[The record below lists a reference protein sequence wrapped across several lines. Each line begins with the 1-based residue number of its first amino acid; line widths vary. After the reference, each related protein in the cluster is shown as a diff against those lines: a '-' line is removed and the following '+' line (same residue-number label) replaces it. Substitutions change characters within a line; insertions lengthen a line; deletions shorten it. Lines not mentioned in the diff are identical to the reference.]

1 MSAIL
6 RLYLIL
12 VTTKPQAMANEDSDF
27 SVQIRK
33 TRLGGL
39 ARRVVDQSIMDREA
53 ALNHLALAND
63 NGVSFLTQATQAM
76 PDKKAMLYRMTAE
89 EYGMPLF
96 DLRTL
101 NLTDRPTDLV
111 TPKFI
116 DEHQVLPIFHRG
128 SKVFVAVG
136 EPGEQAGLDA
146 FKFQTGLGVEPI
158 LVDATALK
166 ESIEKISGE
175 ASASD
180 LAVLDDENL
189 EDIEFLDE
197 DESGGE
203 TVSQA
208 DTESDTPVVRFVN
221 KLLMD
226 AIKLGASDIHVEP
239 YEKRLRVRYR
249 VDGVLHESASPP
261 ISLANR
267 LVARIKILSR
277 LDIAER
283 RVPQDGR
290 LKLAGQRNTKIDF
303 RVSTL
308 PTVHGE
314 KVVMRLLDSSGAS
327 LKLSDLGMEA
337 DQLVHYEAAVK
348 KPYGMVLVTGPTG
361 SGKTVSL
368 YSALA
373 MLNRPETNISTVED
387 PVEINLDGINQVAI
401 NEKANLTFSAA
412 LRSFMRQDPDIIM
425 VGEIRDLE
433 TAEIAIKA
441 SQTGHLVLSTLHTN
455 DATAT
460 IMRMLNMGIAP
471 YNVAGSINLI
481 MAQRLAR
488 RLCSNCKQPTD
499 LPPETLIDAGIK
511 EDDIDNVTAF
521 EAIGCDACTNGYK
534 GRAGIFQVLP
544 VSDKLTSM
552 ILKSA
557 GQDELEFQAIE
568 EGVLTLRQSALKKF
582 ATGQLSLAEVERVTN
597 L

>member
-1 MSAIL
+1 
-6 RLYLIL
+6 
-12 VTTKPQAMANEDSDF
+12 MANEDNDF

-53 ALNHLALAND
+53 ALNHLALAHDND
-63 NGVSFLTQATQAM
+63 VSFLTQAIQAM
-76 PDKKAMLYRMTAE
+76 PDKKATLYRMTAE

-101 NLTDRPTDLV
+101 NLTDRPADLV
-111 TPKFI
+111 APNFI
-116 DEHQVLPIFHRG
+116 EEHQVLPIFHRG
-128 SKVFVAVG
+128 SKVFVAIS

-158 LVDATALK
+158 LVDATVLK
-166 ESIEKISGE
+166 DAIEKISGD

-189 EDIEFLDE
+189 EDIEFVDE
-197 DESGGE
+197 DETGGE
-203 TVSQA
+203 VVSQA
-208 DTESDTPVVRFVN
+208 DAEADTPVVRFVN

-249 VDGVLHESASPP
+249 VDGVLHESVSPP

-337 DQLVHYEAAVK
+337 DQLAHYETAVK

-368 YSALA
+368 YSALS
-373 MLNRPETNISTVED
+373 MLNQPETNISTVED

-401 NEKANLTFSAA
+401 NERANLTFSAA
-412 LRSFMRQDPDIIM
+412 LRSFLRQDPDIIM

-488 RLCSNCKQPTD
+488 RLCSNCKEPID
-499 LPPETLIDAGIK
+499 LPPETLINAGIK
-511 EDDIDNVTAF
+511 EDDIDSVTAF

-544 VSDKLTSM
+544 VSDELTSM

-557 GQDELEFQAIE
+557 GQDELESQASE

-582 ATGQLSLAEVERVTN
+582 AAGHLSLAEVERVTN

>member
-1 MSAIL
+1 
-6 RLYLIL
+6 
-12 VTTKPQAMANEDSDF
+12 MANEDSDF

-53 ALNHLALAND
+53 ALNHLVLAHD

-249 VDGVLHESASPP
+249 VDGVLHENASPP

-368 YSALA
+368 YSALS

>member
-1 MSAIL
+1 
-6 RLYLIL
+6 
-12 VTTKPQAMANEDSDF
+12 MANEDNDF

-53 ALNHLALAND
+53 ALNHLALAHDND
-63 NGVSFLTQATQAM
+63 VSFLTQAIQAM
-76 PDKKAMLYRMTAE
+76 PDKKATLYRMTAE

-101 NLTDRPTDLV
+101 NLTDRPADLV
-111 TPKFI
+111 AQKFI

-128 SKVFVAVG
+128 SKVFVAIS

-158 LVDATALK
+158 LVDATVLK
-166 ESIEKISGE
+166 DAIEKISGD

-189 EDIEFLDE
+189 EDIEFVDE
-197 DESGGE
+197 DETGGE
-203 TVSQA
+203 VVSQA
-208 DTESDTPVVRFVN
+208 DAESDTPVVRFVN

-226 AIKLGASDIHVEP
+226 AIKLGASDIHIEP

-249 VDGVLHESASPP
+249 VDGVLHESVSPP

-314 KVVMRLLDSSGAS
+314 KVVMRLLDSSGVS

-337 DQLVHYEAAVK
+337 DQLAHYETAVK

-368 YSALA
+368 YSALS
-373 MLNRPETNISTVED
+373 MLNQPETNISTVED

-401 NEKANLTFSAA
+401 NERANLTFSAA
-412 LRSFMRQDPDIIM
+412 LRSFLRQDPDIIM

-488 RLCSNCKQPTD
+488 RLCSNCKEPID
-499 LPPETLIDAGIK
+499 LPPETLINAGIK
-511 EDDIDNVTAF
+511 EDDIDSVTAF

-534 GRAGIFQVLP
+534 RRAGIFQVLP
-544 VSDKLTSM
+544 VSDELTSM

-557 GQDELEFQAIE
+557 GQDELESQASE

-582 ATGQLSLAEVERVTN
+582 AAGHLSLAEVERVTN

>member
-1 MSAIL
+1 
-6 RLYLIL
+6 
-12 VTTKPQAMANEDSDF
+12 MANEDNDF

-39 ARRVVDQSIMDREA
+39 ARRVVDQSLMDREA
-53 ALNHLALAND
+53 ALNHLALAHDND
-63 NGVSFLTQATQAM
+63 VSFLTQATQAM

-96 DLRTL
+96 DLRAM
-101 NLTDRPTDLV
+101 NLADRPADLV

-116 DEHQVLPIFHRG
+116 DEHHVLPIFHRG
-128 SKVFVAVG
+128 SKVFVAVS

-158 LVDATALK
+158 LVDATVLK

-189 EDIEFLDE
+189 EDIEFVDE

-203 TVSQA
+203 AVSQA
-208 DTESDTPVVRFVN
+208 DAESDTPVVRFVN

-226 AIKLGASDIHVEP
+226 AIKLGASDIHIEP

-283 RVPQDGR
+283 RLPQDGR

-368 YSALA
+368 YSALS
-373 MLNRPETNISTVED
+373 MLNQPETNISTVED

-401 NEKANLTFSAA
+401 NERANLTFSVA
-412 LRSFMRQDPDIIM
+412 LRSFLRQDPDIIM

-488 RLCSNCKQPTD
+488 RLCSNCKQPID
-499 LPPETLIDAGIK
+499 LPPEILIDAGVK
-511 EDDIDNVTAF
+511 EDDIDNVNAF

-557 GQDELEFQAIE
+557 GQDELESQASE
-568 EGVLTLRQSALKKF
+568 EGVSTLRQSALKKF

>member
-1 MSAIL
+1 
-6 RLYLIL
+6 
-12 VTTKPQAMANEDSDF
+12 MANEDSDF

-39 ARRVVDQSIMDREA
+39 ARRVVDQSMMDREA
-53 ALNHLALAND
+53 ALNHLALAHD
-63 NGVSFLTQATQAM
+63 NGVSFLAQATQAM
-76 PDKKAMLYRMTAE
+76 PDKKALLYRMTAE

-180 LAVLDDENL
+180 LAVLDEENL

-203 TVSQA
+203 TVSQTDA
-208 DTESDTPVVRFVN
+208 ESDTPVVRFVN

-226 AIKLGASDIHVEP
+226 AIKLGASDIHIEP

-368 YSALA
+368 YSALS

-544 VSDKLTSM
+544 VSDKLISM

-557 GQDELEFQAIE
+557 GQDELESQASE

>member
-1 MSAIL
+1 
-6 RLYLIL
+6 
-12 VTTKPQAMANEDSDF
+12 MANEDSDF

-53 ALNHLALAND
+53 ALNHLALAHD

-208 DTESDTPVVRFVN
+208 DAESDTPVVRFVN

-226 AIKLGASDIHVEP
+226 AIKLGASDIHIEP

>member
-1 MSAIL
+1 
-6 RLYLIL
+6 
-12 VTTKPQAMANEDSDF
+12 MANEDNDF

-53 ALNHLALAND
+53 ALNHLALAHDND
-63 NGVSFLTQATQAM
+63 VSFLTQAIQAM
-76 PDKKAMLYRMTAE
+76 PDKKATLYRMTAE

-101 NLTDRPTDLV
+101 NLTDRPADLV
-111 TPKFI
+111 APKFI
-116 DEHQVLPIFHRG
+116 EEHQVLPIFHRG
-128 SKVFVAVG
+128 SKVFVAIS

-158 LVDATALK
+158 LVDATVLK
-166 ESIEKISGE
+166 DAIEKISGD

-180 LAVLDDENL
+180 LAVLDDESL
-189 EDIEFLDE
+189 EDIEFVDE
-197 DESGGE
+197 DETGGE
-203 TVSQA
+203 VVSQA
-208 DTESDTPVVRFVN
+208 DAESDTPVVRFVN

-226 AIKLGASDIHVEP
+226 AIKLGASDIHIEP
-239 YEKRLRVRYR
+239 YETRLRVRYR

-337 DQLVHYEAAVK
+337 DQLMHYETAVK

-368 YSALA
+368 YSALS
-373 MLNRPETNISTVED
+373 MLNQPETNISTVED

-401 NEKANLTFSAA
+401 NERANLTFSAA
-412 LRSFMRQDPDIIM
+412 LRSFLRQDPDIIM

-488 RLCSNCKQPTD
+488 RLCSNCKEPID
-499 LPPETLIDAGIK
+499 LPPETLINAGIK
-511 EDDIDNVTAF
+511 EDDIDSVTAF

-544 VSDKLTSM
+544 VSDELTSM

-557 GQDELEFQAIE
+557 GQDELESQASE

-582 ATGQLSLAEVERVTN
+582 AAGHLSLAEVERVTN

>member
-1 MSAIL
+1 
-6 RLYLIL
+6 
-12 VTTKPQAMANEDSDF
+12 MANEDSDF

-53 ALNHLALAND
+53 ALNHLALAHD

-557 GQDELEFQAIE
+557 GQDELESQAIE

>member
-1 MSAIL
+1 
-6 RLYLIL
+6 LIL

-53 ALNHLALAND
+53 ALNHLALAHD

-180 LAVLDDENL
+180 LAVLDEENL

-203 TVSQA
+203 TVSQTDA
-208 DTESDTPVVRFVN
+208 ESDTPVVRFVN

-226 AIKLGASDIHVEP
+226 AIKLGASDIHIEP

-499 LPPETLIDAGIK
+499 LPPEILIDAGIK

>member
-1 MSAIL
+1 
-6 RLYLIL
+6 
-12 VTTKPQAMANEDSDF
+12 MANEDSDF

-53 ALNHLALAND
+53 ALNHLALAHDND
-63 NGVSFLTQATQAM
+63 VSFLTQATQAM

-203 TVSQA
+203 TVSQTDA
-208 DTESDTPVVRFVN
+208 ESDTPVVRFVN

-226 AIKLGASDIHVEP
+226 AIKLGASDIHIEP

-249 VDGVLHESASPP
+249 VDGVLHENASPP

-368 YSALA
+368 YSALS

-412 LRSFMRQDPDIIM
+412 LRSFLRQDPDIIM

-488 RLCSNCKQPTD
+488 RLCSNCKQPID

-557 GQDELEFQAIE
+557 GQDELESQASE

>member
-1 MSAIL
+1 
-6 RLYLIL
+6 
-12 VTTKPQAMANEDSDF
+12 MANEDSDF

-39 ARRVVDQSIMDREA
+39 ARRVVDQSMMDREA
-53 ALNHLALAND
+53 ALNHLALAHD
-63 NGVSFLTQATQAM
+63 NGVSFLAQATQAM

-180 LAVLDDENL
+180 LAVLDEENL

-208 DTESDTPVVRFVN
+208 DAESDTPVVRFVN

-226 AIKLGASDIHVEP
+226 AIKLGASDIHIEP

-368 YSALA
+368 YSALS

-401 NEKANLTFSAA
+401 NEKANLTFSVA
-412 LRSFMRQDPDIIM
+412 LRSFLRQDPDIIM

-488 RLCSNCKQPTD
+488 RLCSNCKQPID
-499 LPPETLIDAGIK
+499 LPPEILIDAGIK
-511 EDDIDNVTAF
+511 EDDIDNVSAF

-544 VSDKLTSM
+544 VSDKLISM

-557 GQDELEFQAIE
+557 GQDELESQASE

>member
-1 MSAIL
+1 M
-6 RLYLIL
+6 
-12 VTTKPQAMANEDSDF
+12 
-27 SVQIRK
+27 
-33 TRLGGL
+33 
-39 ARRVVDQSIMDREA
+39 
-53 ALNHLALAND
+53 
-63 NGVSFLTQATQAM
+63 
-76 PDKKAMLYRMTAE
+76 
-89 EYGMPLF
+89 
-96 DLRTL
+96 
-101 NLTDRPTDLV
+101 
-111 TPKFI
+111 
-116 DEHQVLPIFHRG
+116 
-128 SKVFVAVG
+128 
-136 EPGEQAGLDA
+136 
-146 FKFQTGLGVEPI
+146 
-158 LVDATALK
+158 
-166 ESIEKISGE
+166 
-175 ASASD
+175 
-180 LAVLDDENL
+180 
-189 EDIEFLDE
+189 
-197 DESGGE
+197 
-203 TVSQA
+203 
-208 DTESDTPVVRFVN
+208 
-221 KLLMD
+221 
-226 AIKLGASDIHVEP
+226 
-239 YEKRLRVRYR
+239 
-249 VDGVLHESASPP
+249 LHENASPP

-348 KPYGMVLVTGPTG
+348 KPYGTVLVTGPTG

-368 YSALA
+368 YSALS

-401 NEKANLTFSAA
+401 NEKANLTFSVA
-412 LRSFMRQDPDIIM
+412 LRSFLRQDPDIIM

-460 IMRMLNMGIAP
+460 IMRMLNMGIAH
-471 YNVAGSINLI
+471 YNVAGSNNLI

-488 RLCSNCKQPTD
+488 RLCSNCKQPPA
-499 LPPETLIDAGIK
+499 LPPEILIDAGIK

-557 GQDELEFQAIE
+557 GQDELELQAIE

>member
-1 MSAIL
+1 
-6 RLYLIL
+6 
-12 VTTKPQAMANEDSDF
+12 MANEDNDF

-53 ALNHLALAND
+53 VLNHLTLAHDND
-63 NGVSFLTQATQAM
+63 VSFLTQAVQAL
-76 PDKKAMLYRMTAE
+76 PDKKATLYRMTAE

-101 NLTDRPTDLV
+101 NLTDRPADLV
-111 TPKFI
+111 AQKFI

-128 SKVFVAVG
+128 SKVFVAIS

-158 LVDATALK
+158 LVDATVLK
-166 ESIEKISGE
+166 DAIEKISGD

-189 EDIEFLDE
+189 EDIEFVDE
-197 DESGGE
+197 DETGGE
-203 TVSQA
+203 VVSQA
-208 DTESDTPVVRFVN
+208 DAESDTPVVRFVN

-249 VDGVLHESASPP
+249 VDGVLHESVSPP

-314 KVVMRLLDSSGAS
+314 KVVMRLLDSSGVS

-337 DQLVHYEAAVK
+337 DQLVHYETAVK

-368 YSALA
+368 YSALS
-373 MLNRPETNISTVED
+373 MLNQPETNISTVED

-401 NEKANLTFSAA
+401 NERANLTFSAA
-412 LRSFMRQDPDIIM
+412 LRSFLRQDPDIIM

-488 RLCSNCKQPTD
+488 RLCSNCKEPID
-499 LPPETLIDAGIK
+499 LPPETLINAGIK
-511 EDDIDNVTAF
+511 EDDIDSVTAF

-557 GQDELEFQAIE
+557 GQDELESQASE

-582 ATGQLSLAEVERVTN
+582 AAGHLSLAEVERVTN

>member
-1 MSAIL
+1 
-6 RLYLIL
+6 
-12 VTTKPQAMANEDSDF
+12 MANEDNDF

-53 ALNHLALAND
+53 ALNHLALAHDND
-63 NGVSFLTQATQAM
+63 VSFLTQAIQAM
-76 PDKKAMLYRMTAE
+76 PDKKATLYRMTAE

-101 NLTDRPTDLV
+101 NLTDRPADLV
-111 TPKFI
+111 APKFI

-128 SKVFVAVG
+128 SKVFVAIS

-158 LVDATALK
+158 LVDATVLK
-166 ESIEKISGE
+166 DAIEKISGD

-189 EDIEFLDE
+189 EDIEFVDE
-197 DESGGE
+197 DETGGE
-203 TVSQA
+203 VVSQA
-208 DTESDTPVVRFVN
+208 DAESDTPVVRFVN

-249 VDGVLHESASPP
+249 VDGVLHESVSPP

-337 DQLVHYEAAVK
+337 DQLVHYETAVK

-368 YSALA
+368 YSALS
-373 MLNRPETNISTVED
+373 MLNQPETNISTVED

-401 NEKANLTFSAA
+401 NERANLTFSAA
-412 LRSFMRQDPDIIM
+412 LRSFLRQDPDIIM

-488 RLCSNCKQPTD
+488 RLCSNCKEPID
-499 LPPETLIDAGIK
+499 LPPETLINAGIK
-511 EDDIDNVTAF
+511 EDDIDSVTAF

-544 VSDKLTSM
+544 VSDELTSM

-557 GQDELEFQAIE
+557 GQDELESQASE

-582 ATGQLSLAEVERVTN
+582 AAGHLSLAEVERVTN

>member
-1 MSAIL
+1 
-6 RLYLIL
+6 
-12 VTTKPQAMANEDSDF
+12 MANEDNDF

-39 ARRVVDQSIMDREA
+39 ARRVVDQSLMDREA
-53 ALNHLALAND
+53 ALNHLALAHDND
-63 NGVSFLTQATQAM
+63 VSFLTQAIQAI
-76 PDKKAMLYRMTAE
+76 PDKKATLYRMTAE

-101 NLTDRPTDLV
+101 NLTDRPADLV
-111 TPKFI
+111 EPKFI

-128 SKVFVAVG
+128 SKVFVAIS

-158 LVDATALK
+158 LVDATVLK
-166 ESIEKISGE
+166 DAIEKISGD

-189 EDIEFLDE
+189 EDIEFVDE
-197 DESGGE
+197 DETGGE
-203 TVSQA
+203 VVSQA
-208 DTESDTPVVRFVN
+208 DAESDTPVVRFVN

-226 AIKLGASDIHVEP
+226 AIKLGASDIHIEP
-239 YEKRLRVRYR
+239 YETRLRVRYR
-249 VDGVLHESASPP
+249 VDGVLHENASPP

-314 KVVMRLLDSSGAS
+314 KVVMRLLDSSGVS

-337 DQLVHYEAAVK
+337 DQLAHYETAVK

-368 YSALA
+368 YSALS
-373 MLNRPETNISTVED
+373 MLNQPETNISTVED

-401 NEKANLTFSAA
+401 NERANLTFSAA
-412 LRSFMRQDPDIIM
+412 LRSFLRQDPDIIM

-488 RLCSNCKQPTD
+488 RLCSNCKEPID
-499 LPPETLIDAGIK
+499 LPPETLINAGIK
-511 EDDIDNVTAF
+511 EDDIDSVTAF

-544 VSDKLTSM
+544 VSDELTSM

-557 GQDELEFQAIE
+557 GQDELESQASE

-582 ATGQLSLAEVERVTN
+582 AAGHLSLAEVERVTN

>member
-1 MSAIL
+1 
-6 RLYLIL
+6 
-12 VTTKPQAMANEDSDF
+12 MANEDSDF

-53 ALNHLALAND
+53 ALNHLALAHD

-166 ESIEKISGE
+166 ESIEKINGE

-208 DTESDTPVVRFVN
+208 DAESDTPVVRFVN

-226 AIKLGASDIHVEP
+226 AIKLGASDIHIEP

-368 YSALA
+368 YSALS

-499 LPPETLIDAGIK
+499 LPPEILIDAGIK

>member
-1 MSAIL
+1 
-6 RLYLIL
+6 
-12 VTTKPQAMANEDSDF
+12 MANEDNDF

-39 ARRVVDQSIMDREA
+39 ARRVVDQSLMDRET
-53 ALNHLALAND
+53 ALNHLALAHD
-63 NGVSFLTQATQAM
+63 NNVSFLTQASQAI
-76 PDKKAMLYRMTAE
+76 PDRKAMLYRMTAE

-101 NLTDRPTDLV
+101 NLDDRPTDLV
-111 TPKFI
+111 APKFI

-128 SKVFVAVG
+128 SKVFVAVS

-158 LVDATALK
+158 LVDATVLRD
-166 ESIEKISGE
+166 SIDKISGD
-175 ASASD
+175 ASANA
-180 LAVLDDENL
+180 LEVLDDENL
-189 EDIEFLDE
+189 EDIEFVDE

-203 TVSQA
+203 NVTQA
-208 DTESDTPVVRFVN
+208 DAESDTPVVRFVN

-226 AIKLGASDIHVEP
+226 AIKLGASDIHIEP

-283 RVPQDGR
+283 RIPQDGR

-368 YSALA
+368 YSALS
-373 MLNRPETNISTVED
+373 MLNQPETNISTVED

-401 NEKANLTFSAA
+401 NERANLTFSVA
-412 LRSFMRQDPDIIM
+412 LRSFLRQDPDIIM

-488 RLCSNCKQPTD
+488 RLCSNCKQPID
-499 LPPETLIDAGIK
+499 LPPETLIDAGVK
-511 EDDIDNVTAF
+511 EDDIDTVNAF

-557 GQDELEFQAIE
+557 GQDERESQASE
-568 EGVLTLRQSALKKF
+568 EGVSTLRESALKKF

>member
-1 MSAIL
+1 M
-6 RLYLIL
+6 RGN
-12 VTTKPQAMANEDSDF
+12 TKQQAMANEDNDF

-39 ARRVVDQSIMDREA
+39 ARRVVDQSLMDREA
-53 ALNHLALAND
+53 ALNHLALAHAND
-63 NGVSFLTQATQAM
+63 VSFLTQATQAM

-101 NLTDRPTDLV
+101 DLADRPADLV

-128 SKVFVAVG
+128 SKVFVAIS

-158 LVDATALK
+158 LVDATVLK

-189 EDIEFLDE
+189 EDIEFVDE

-203 TVSQA
+203 AISQA

-226 AIKLGASDIHVEP
+226 AIKLGASDIHIEP

-283 RVPQDGR
+283 RLPQDGR

-368 YSALA
+368 YSALS
-373 MLNRPETNISTVED
+373 MLNQPETNISTVED

-401 NEKANLTFSAA
+401 NERANLTFSVA
-412 LRSFMRQDPDIIM
+412 LRSFLRQDPDIIM

-488 RLCSNCKQPTD
+488 RLCSNCKQPID
-499 LPPETLIDAGIK
+499 LPPETLIDAGVK
-511 EDDIDNVTAF
+511 EDDIDNVNAF

-557 GQDELEFQAIE
+557 GQDELESQASE
-568 EGVLTLRQSALKKF
+568 EGVSTLRQSALKKF

>member
-1 MSAIL
+1 
-6 RLYLIL
+6 
-12 VTTKPQAMANEDSDF
+12 MANEDSDF

-53 ALNHLALAND
+53 ALNHLTLAHD

-180 LAVLDDENL
+180 LAVLDEENL

-203 TVSQA
+203 TVSQTDA
-208 DTESDTPVVRFVN
+208 ESDTPVVRFVN

-226 AIKLGASDIHVEP
+226 AIKLGASDIHIEP

-368 YSALA
+368 YSALS

-488 RLCSNCKQPTD
+488 RLCSHCKQPID

-511 EDDIDNVTAF
+511 EDDIDNVSAF

-544 VSDKLTSM
+544 VSDKLISM

-557 GQDELEFQAIE
+557 GQDELESQASE

>member
-1 MSAIL
+1 
-6 RLYLIL
+6 
-12 VTTKPQAMANEDSDF
+12 MANEDSDF

-53 ALNHLALAND
+53 ALNHLALAHD

-180 LAVLDDENL
+180 LAVLDEENL

-557 GQDELEFQAIE
+557 GQDELESQAIE

>member
-1 MSAIL
+1 
-6 RLYLIL
+6 
-12 VTTKPQAMANEDSDF
+12 MANEDSDF

-53 ALNHLALAND
+53 ALNHLALAHD

-368 YSALA
+368 YSALS

-412 LRSFMRQDPDIIM
+412 LRSFLRQDPDIIM

-557 GQDELEFQAIE
+557 GQDELESQAIE

>member
-1 MSAIL
+1 
-6 RLYLIL
+6 
-12 VTTKPQAMANEDSDF
+12 MANEDSDF

-39 ARRVVDQSIMDREA
+39 ARRVVDQSMMDREA
-53 ALNHLALAND
+53 ALNHLALAHD
-63 NGVSFLTQATQAM
+63 NGVSFLAQATQAM
-76 PDKKAMLYRMTAE
+76 PDKKALLYRMTAE

-208 DTESDTPVVRFVN
+208 DAESDTPVVRFVN

-226 AIKLGASDIHVEP
+226 AIKLGASDIHIEP

-249 VDGVLHESASPP
+249 VDGVLHENASPP

-368 YSALA
+368 YSALS

-401 NEKANLTFSAA
+401 NEKANLTFSVA

-488 RLCSNCKQPTD
+488 RLCSHCKQPID
-499 LPPETLIDAGIK
+499 LPPEILIDAGIK
-511 EDDIDNVTAF
+511 EDDIDNVSAF

-544 VSDKLTSM
+544 VSDKLISM

-557 GQDELEFQAIE
+557 GQDELESQASE

>member
-1 MSAIL
+1 
-6 RLYLIL
+6 
-12 VTTKPQAMANEDSDF
+12 MANEDSDF

-53 ALNHLALAND
+53 ALNHLALAHD

-180 LAVLDDENL
+180 LAVLDEENL

-226 AIKLGASDIHVEP
+226 AIKLGASDIHIEP

-499 LPPETLIDAGIK
+499 LPPEILIDAGIK

>member
-1 MSAIL
+1 
-6 RLYLIL
+6 
-12 VTTKPQAMANEDSDF
+12 MANEDNDF

-53 ALNHLALAND
+53 ALNHLALAHDND
-63 NGVSFLTQATQAM
+63 VSFLTQAIQAM
-76 PDKKAMLYRMTAE
+76 PDKKAVFYRMTAE

-101 NLTDRPTDLV
+101 NLTDRPADLV
-111 TPKFI
+111 AQKFI

-128 SKVFVAVG
+128 SKVFVAIS

-158 LVDATALK
+158 LVDATVLK
-166 ESIEKISGE
+166 DTIEKISGD

-189 EDIEFLDE
+189 EDIEFVDE
-197 DESGGE
+197 DETGGE
-203 TVSQA
+203 VVSQA
-208 DTESDTPVVRFVN
+208 DAESDTPVVRFVN

-226 AIKLGASDIHVEP
+226 AIKLGASDIHIEP

-249 VDGVLHESASPP
+249 VDGVLHESVSPP

-314 KVVMRLLDSSGAS
+314 KVVMRLLDSSGVS

-337 DQLVHYEAAVK
+337 DQLAHYETAVK

-368 YSALA
+368 YSALS
-373 MLNRPETNISTVED
+373 MLNQPETNISTVED

-401 NEKANLTFSAA
+401 NERANLTFSAA
-412 LRSFMRQDPDIIM
+412 LRSFLRQDPDIIM

-488 RLCSNCKQPTD
+488 RLCSNCKEPID
-499 LPPETLIDAGIK
+499 LPPETLINAGIK
-511 EDDIDNVTAF
+511 EDDIDSVTAF

-544 VSDKLTSM
+544 VSDELTSM

-557 GQDELEFQAIE
+557 GQDELESQASE

-582 ATGQLSLAEVERVTN
+582 AAGHLSLAEVERVTN

>member
-1 MSAIL
+1 
-6 RLYLIL
+6 
-12 VTTKPQAMANEDSDF
+12 MANEDSDF

-39 ARRVVDQSIMDREA
+39 ARRVVDQSMMDREA
-53 ALNHLALAND
+53 ALNHLALAHD

-76 PDKKAMLYRMTAE
+76 PDKKALLYRMTAE

-166 ESIEKISGE
+166 ESIEKINGE

-180 LAVLDDENL
+180 LAVLDEENL

-208 DTESDTPVVRFVN
+208 DAESDTPVVRFVN

-226 AIKLGASDIHVEP
+226 AIKLGASDIHIEP

-368 YSALA
+368 YSALS

-401 NEKANLTFSAA
+401 NEKANLTFSVA
-412 LRSFMRQDPDIIM
+412 LRSFLRQDPDIIM

-488 RLCSNCKQPTD
+488 RLCSHCKQPID

-511 EDDIDNVTAF
+511 EDDIDNVSAF

-544 VSDKLTSM
+544 VSDKLISM

-557 GQDELEFQAIE
+557 GQDELESQAIE

>member
-1 MSAIL
+1 
-6 RLYLIL
+6 
-12 VTTKPQAMANEDSDF
+12 MANEDNDF

-39 ARRVVDQSIMDREA
+39 ARRVVDQSLMDRET
-53 ALNHLALAND
+53 ALNHLALAHD
-63 NGVSFLTQATQAM
+63 NNVSFLTQASQAI
-76 PDKKAMLYRMTAE
+76 PDRKAMLYRMTAE

-101 NLTDRPTDLV
+101 NLDDRPTDLV
-111 TPKFI
+111 APKFI

-128 SKVFVAVG
+128 SKVFVAVS

-158 LVDATALK
+158 LVDATVLRD
-166 ESIEKISGE
+166 SIDKISGD
-175 ASASD
+175 ASANA
-180 LAVLDDENL
+180 LEVLDDENL
-189 EDIEFLDE
+189 EDIEFVDE

-203 TVSQA
+203 NVTQA
-208 DTESDTPVVRFVN
+208 DAESDTPVVRFVN

-226 AIKLGASDIHVEP
+226 AIKLGASDIHIEP

-283 RVPQDGR
+283 RIPQDGR
-290 LKLAGQRNTKIDF
+290 LKLAGQRKTKIDF

-368 YSALA
+368 YSALS
-373 MLNRPETNISTVED
+373 MLNQPETNISTVED

-401 NEKANLTFSAA
+401 NERANLTFSVA
-412 LRSFMRQDPDIIM
+412 LRSFLRQDPDIIM

-488 RLCSNCKQPTD
+488 RLCSNCKQPID
-499 LPPETLIDAGIK
+499 LPPETLIDAGVK
-511 EDDIDNVTAF
+511 EDDIDTVNAF

-544 VSDKLTSM
+544 VSDALTSM

-557 GQDELEFQAIE
+557 GQDELESQASE
-568 EGVLTLRQSALKKF
+568 EGVSTLRESALKKF

>member
-1 MSAIL
+1 
-6 RLYLIL
+6 
-12 VTTKPQAMANEDSDF
+12 MANEDSDF

-39 ARRVVDQSIMDREA
+39 ARRVVDQSMMDREA
-53 ALNHLALAND
+53 ALNHLALAHD

-180 LAVLDDENL
+180 LAVLDEENL

-203 TVSQA
+203 TVSQTDA
-208 DTESDTPVVRFVN
+208 ESDTPVVRFVN

-226 AIKLGASDIHVEP
+226 AIKLGASDIHIEP

-368 YSALA
+368 YSALS

-488 RLCSNCKQPTD
+488 RLCSHCKQPID

-544 VSDKLTSM
+544 VSDKLISM

-557 GQDELEFQAIE
+557 GQDELESQAIE